1 MSTPRPA
8 RPVALEDRARDDL
21 RFIRQAMDRAGS
33 FTALSGVGFVLVGI
47 GALGAGLTATMLDDP
62 RDRAGVW
69 LCDAALSMLVG
80 LATTARK
87 ARRAGQPL
95 WSGPFRKFLLS
106 FGPAVAAGG
115 LLTALLLRDGAL
127 NELRPMW
134 LLLYGAALT
143 AGGMFS
149 VRIVPVMGGAFLAAG
164 TVAALAPAAWGDA
177 LMLAGFGGLHLGFG
191 AAIARGHGG

>member
-1 MSTPRPA
+1 MSTPRPV

-33 FTALSGVGFVLVGI
+33 FTALSGLGFVLVGL
-47 GALGAGLTATMLDDP
+47 GALVAGLYATTLDDP

-69 LCDAALSMLVG
+69 LWDAALSMLVG

-115 LLTALLLRDGAL
+115 LLT
-127 NELRPMW
+127 
-134 LLLYGAALT
+134 
-143 AGGMFS
+143 
-149 VRIVPVMGGAFLAAG
+149 
-164 TVAALAPAAWGDA
+164 
-177 LMLAGFGGLHLGFG
+177 
-191 AAIARGHGG
+191 